1 MKKLTCPSCGG
12 NLELPEHLTVAHCMY
27 CGSKVAVSDDVGNE
41 RVSRARYVELLQVAD
56 EAGNHEDILHY
67 ANAILEIDPEN
78 ALAWTQKGVA
88 TFWLT
93 PPTIDGRLRA
103 AMTYMDRAK
112 ALEPDNAQVRKAYN
126 GLLRA

>member
-78 ALAWTQKGVA
+78 AFGLDTERCGNLLVD
-88 TFWLT
+88 F
-93 PPTIDGRLRA
+93 PTIRRQATSSNDLHG
-103 AMTYMDRAK
+103 
-112 ALEPDNAQVRKAYN
+112 PC
-126 GLLRA
+126 